1 MPHGSKTEFP
11 CLLGHPVNSWK
22 WSDFCLVFASAYKL
36 NFFLKFKDFNVWYN
50 SRPQITQTAYLL
62 SQGGLYR
69 PIVDPARQATFLLQV
84 FRLPSHGH
92 FLHMI
97 PIQGISFTTFKDNT
111 PILDM
116 KHNIYEFSLC
126 LKILC
131 IVFKRSLNI
140 PEYICLL
147 IGRVQ
152 HLYTIENVVENIA
165 YYRFQL
171 ISVTLL
177 SLF

>member
-1 MPHGSKTEFP
+1 MDRRLNSHVYWDTLYILESDPISAW
-11 CLLGHPVNSWK
+11 LLHQH
-22 WSDFCLVFASAYKL
+22 KL
-36 NFFLKFKDFNVWYN
+36 NFSLKFKDFNVWYN
-50 SRPQITQTAYLL
+50 SKPQITQTAYLL

-92 FLHMI
+92 LLHII

-111 PILDM
+111 PILNM

-131 IVFKRSLNI
+131 IEFKRSLNI
-140 PEYICLL
+140 PEYRCLL
-147 IGRVQ
+147 IGRVP

-165 YYRFQL
+165 YYRHRE
-171 ISVTLL
+171 
-177 SLF
+177 